1 MKYLS
6 TPIYYPNDR
15 PHIGTAYTTLV
26 ADAVSRY
33 WRLVGEEVYSVT
45 GVDEHGLKIARTA
58 ADHGMSP
65 QEWVDHIVGRFH
77 EAWELLDMS
86 FDDFIRTTEPRHR
99 ATVQAVLQRMYDNG
113 DVYRSHYEGPYCV
126 ACEGYYVQE
135 ELVEGKCPVHF
146 RPVEVHA
153 EDNWFFR
160 LSKFAQ
166 PLLDHIAAHPEF
178 VTPETR
184 RNEVVGFIQQGLA
197 DISMSRSTL
206 KWGIPLPWDESQ
218 VAYVWFDAL
227 INYVSAAGYS
237 DDPKRF
243 ERQWPGVHL
252 IGKDILRFHT
262 VYWPAMLLSAG
273 LPLPRQVAVHGFL
286 LVGGEKMSKSN
297 ATQILPSDLVPTFGS
312 DGYRYYFLRD
322 VSFGPDGNFS
332 WEAMLERYNSDLAND
347 LGNLA
352 NRVLNIAVTFR
363 NGQVPAVSAA
373 GAPEETALRAAA
385 AEALQALS
393 GFGEFRTKQALDGV
407 WRLFAAG
414 NAFVE
419 ATAPWHLNK
428 DPEKRERLDQVLNAA
443 LEALR
448 VGSILISPAMPRAAG
463 RLWAML
469 GLPGGPND
477 GPLATT
483 GVFGTF
489 PAVTVTKGDP
499 LFPRIEAQSS
509 ELRVQS

>member
-6 TPIYYPNDR
+6 TPIYYPNDK

-58 ADHGMSP
+58 AEHDMTP
-65 QEWVDHIVGRFH
+65 QQWVDHIVGRFH
-77 EAWELLDMS
+77 EAWDLLDMS

-99 ATVQAVLQRMYDNG
+99 VSVQAFLQRMYDSG

-126 ACEGYYVQE
+126 ACEGYYVEE
-135 ELVEGKCPVHF
+135 ELVDGKCPVHL
-146 RPVEVHA
+146 RPVEIHA

-160 LSKFAQ
+160 LSKYGQ
-166 PLLDHIAAHPEF
+166 PLLDHIAAHPDF
-178 VTPETR
+178 VIPETR
-184 RNEVVGFIQQGLA
+184 RNEVIGFIEQGLA
-197 DISMSRSTL
+197 DISMSRSSLT
-206 KWGIPLPWDESQ
+206 WGIPLPWDQSQ

-227 INYVSAAGYS
+227 INYVTAAGFGS
-237 DDPKRF
+237 DDERF
-243 ERQWPGVHL
+243 ARQWPIWAHL
-252 IGKDILRFHT
+252 VGKDILRFHA
-262 VYWPAMLLSAG
+262 VYWPAMLFSAG
-273 LPLPRQVAVHGFL
+273 LALPRQVAVHGFL

-297 ATQILPSDLVPTFGS
+297 ATQIHPSDLVPTFGT

-332 WEAMLERYNSDLAND
+332 WEAMVERYNADLAND

-352 NRVLNIAVTFR
+352 NRVLHLAATFR
-363 NGQVPAVSAA
+363 QGKVPAVSNPDAK
-373 GAPEETALRAAA
+373 EESALRTAASD
-385 AEALQALS
+385 ALNAMD
-393 GFGEFRTKQALDGV
+393 GFAEFRTKQALDGV
-407 WRLFAAG
+407 WRLFGAA

-428 DPEKRERLDQVLNAA
+428 DPAKAARLDEVLNAA

-448 VGSILISPAMPRAAG
+448 VGAVLISPVMPGAAA

-469 GLPGGPND
+469 GLPGSAGD

-499 LFPRIEAQSS
+499 LFPRIE
-509 ELRVQS
+509 VP